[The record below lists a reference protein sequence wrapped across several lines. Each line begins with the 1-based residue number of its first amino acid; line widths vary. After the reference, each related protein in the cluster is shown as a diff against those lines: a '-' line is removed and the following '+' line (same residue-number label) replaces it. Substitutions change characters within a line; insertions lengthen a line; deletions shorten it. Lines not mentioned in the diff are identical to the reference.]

1 MILKLFVSNF
11 LSMTV
16 SPEYNNNDSH
26 ISLVCSRLLD
36 WFIIT
41 MFMEPMVQG
50 ERLEYTQHRLL
61 DEPVDM
67 RTNDPTGRCATFATC
82 RQLQFVILPVVT
94 AVCSGVLGL
103 VYLSFAVYIRS
114 GFVICGVNRQDYPTT
129 SREIL
134 TYISQLSVFNQ
145 LHRYV
150 LFSCVTQW
158 QMGVRLDYFKE
169 VNICCLC
176 ALYRG

>member
-1 MILKLFVSNF
+1 
-11 LSMTV
+11 MTV
-16 SPEYNNNDSH
+16 SPEYDNNDSH

-41 MFMEPMVQG
+41 IFMERHG
-50 ERLEYTQHRLL
+50 TERAFGIHPTSAHRLL

-94 AVCSGVLGL
+94 AVCRCSGVLGP
-103 VYLSFAVYIRS
+103 VNLSLAVYMRS
-114 GFVICGVNRQDYPTT
+114 SFVICGVNRQDYLTT

-158 QMGVRLDYFKE
+158 QVRVRFDYFKE
-169 VNICCLC
+169 VNVCCYWDC
-176 ALYRG
+176 IGGDSNF